1 MQTQAR
7 HTGNSKAYAT
17 YSLQA
22 KQHLCTLLH
31 VSCIQ
36 SWAHYKRSWLAQPNN
51 PGCPF
56 APPCGAGEAS
66 SSVYDAV
73 SAAMTTGIGQHLPG
87 SSSGLD
93 GPAGGGSNPSWRPRG
108 VLASHLMEHRAAVNC
123 LATSNNGALLL
134 SGSDDETV
142 KVIREPGSVGHSS
155 DFSTIAGA
163 LFEKSSQKS
172 IAALTLV
179 VSPSG

>member
-1 MQTQAR
+1 M
-7 HTGNSKAYAT
+7 
-17 YSLQA
+17 
-22 KQHLCTLLH
+22 
-31 VSCIQ
+31 
-36 SWAHYKRSWLAQPNN
+36 
-51 PGCPF
+51 
-56 APPCGAGEAS
+56 
-66 SSVYDAV
+66 YDAV

-142 KVIREPGSVGHSS
+142 KVMRQSCSAVGHPS
-155 DFSTIAGA
+155 DFPTVAGA
-163 LFEKSSQKS
+163 LFAVISCSYS
-172 IAALTLV
+172 
-179 VSPSG
+179 